1 MLWMPAVKGTHN
13 VLKACVRAGV
23 KHVVLTSSTAAV
35 TPQRPDSARHTGL
48 HFDESHWNVDSTMTE
63 GSYRYSK
70 VIAEQAAWTFARA
83 QGAVVHETFPL
94 DGDAQLLP
102 FSHAIDGVSDTIKAQ
117 YQRHPFAL
125 TVVNP
130 SFVIGPPVL
139 ARDEGVSVG
148 FVAKI

>member
-1 MLWMPAVKGTHN
+1 M
-13 VLKACVRAGV
+13 
-23 KHVVLTSSTAAV
+23 VVHGNQRSTSSTAAV

-102 FSHAIDGVSDTIKAQ
+102 FSHAIDGVS
-117 YQRHPFAL
+117 
-125 TVVNP
+125 
-130 SFVIGPPVL
+130 
-139 ARDEGVSVG
+139 G
-148 FVAKI
+148 FSAAENGITAPGKSSA